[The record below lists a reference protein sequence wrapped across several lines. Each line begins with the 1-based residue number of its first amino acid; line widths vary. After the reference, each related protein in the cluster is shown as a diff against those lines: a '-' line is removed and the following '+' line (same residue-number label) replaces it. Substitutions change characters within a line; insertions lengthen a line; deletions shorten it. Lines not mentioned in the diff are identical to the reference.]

1 MGRCRKCGELVGNP
15 KSKIQPPSHQTNNS
29 GKFSLNIVGDTVN
42 QTQST
47 NVSSLKAEIARFQEE
62 LSTRDKL
69 VQQLSQELFRLV
81 KDNTAY
87 APRPE
92 VAGDYRTEVRLLRE
106 QLQGVE
112 QQVFYY
118 QEQLQRRDLEIQQLR
133 QTIRELSE
141 RGRMLEQVI
150 RELPKVYTRKF
161 AERLAPIKT
170 KIMALQTENRQLQAD
185 LVAVTDR
192 LAARGIALQQPTA
205 PKLEL
210 DLPKLGQSAPQ
221 PSTVLSH
228 V

>member
-1 MGRCRKCGELVGNP
+1 
-15 KSKIQPPSHQTNNS
+15 
-29 GKFSLNIVGDTVN
+29 VN

-47 NVSSLKAEIARFQEE
+47 NISTLKAEIARFREE

-92 VAGDYRTEVRLLRE
+92 VAGDSRAEVRLLRE

-112 QQVFYY
+112 QQVQFY
-118 QEQLQRRDLEIQQLR
+118 QGQLQHRDLEIQQLR
-133 QTIRELSE
+133 QTVRELSE
-141 RGRMLEQVI
+141 RGQMLEQVI

-161 AERLAPIKT
+161 ADRLAPIKD
-170 KIMALQTENRQLQAD
+170 KIVALQSENRQLQAD

-192 LAARGIALQQPTA
+192 LAARGMKFEPPA
-205 PKLEL
+205 PEFKL
-210 DLPKLGQSAPQ
+210 DLPNIVMQQQLPQ
-221 PSTVLSH
+221 PLTVLSH

>member
-1 MGRCRKCGELVGNP
+1 
-15 KSKIQPPSHQTNNS
+15 
-29 GKFSLNIVGDTVN
+29 VN

-47 NVSSLKAEIARFQEE
+47 NTSTLKAEVARFREE
-62 LSTRDKL
+62 LSIRDKL

-81 KDNTAY
+81 KDHTPY

-92 VAGDYRTEVRLLRE
+92 VGGDYQAEVRLLRE

-112 QQVFYY
+112 HQVVYY
-118 QEQLQRRDLEIQQLR
+118 QEQLQRRDSEIQQLR

-141 RGRMLEQVI
+141 RGQMLERVI
-150 RELPKVYTRKF
+150 RELPKVYTQKF

-185 LVAVTDR
+185 LVAVADR
-192 LAARGIALQQPTA
+192 LAARGMSLQPPTQ
-205 PKLEL
+205 KLEL
-210 DLPKLGQSAPQ
+210 DLPQIGQPSPQ
-221 PSTVLSH
+221 PVTVEFSH

>member
-1 MGRCRKCGELVGNP
+1 M
-15 KSKIQPPSHQTNNS
+15 
-29 GKFSLNIVGDTVN
+29 N
-42 QTQST
+42 QTQTANISI
-47 NVSSLKAEIARFQEE
+47 LKTEVARFREE
-62 LSTRDKL
+62 LSLRDKL

-81 KDNTAY
+81 KDNSGS

-92 VAGDYRTEVRLLRE
+92 VGGDYRAEVRLLRE

-112 QQVFYY
+112 QQVVYY

-141 RGRMLEQVI
+141 RSQMLEQVI
-150 RELPKVYTRKF
+150 RELPRVYTRKF

-170 KIMALQTENRQLQAD
+170 KILALQHENRQLQAD

-192 LAARGIALQQPTA
+192 LAARGLTLQQSV

-210 DLPKLGQSAPQ
+210 DLPNISKPSHQ
-221 PSTVLSH
+221 PVNVFSH

>member
-1 MGRCRKCGELVGNP
+1 
-15 KSKIQPPSHQTNNS
+15 
-29 GKFSLNIVGDTVN
+29 VN
-42 QTQST
+42 QTQSPNIST
-47 NVSSLKAEIARFQEE
+47 LKAEVARFREE
-62 LSTRDKL
+62 LSIRDKL

-92 VAGDYRTEVRLLRE
+92 VAGDYRSEVRLLRE

-112 QQVFYY
+112 QQVQFY
-118 QEQLQRRDLEIQQLR
+118 QEQLQHRDLEIQRLR
-133 QTIRELSE
+133 QTIRELNE
-141 RGRMLEQVI
+141 RGQMLEQVI

-170 KIMALQTENRQLQAD
+170 KIMALQSENRQLQAD

-192 LAARGIALQQPTA
+192 LAARGMRLEPPT
-205 PKLEL
+205 LEFQL
-210 DLPKLGQSAPQ
+210 DLPEIVHQQSHQ
-221 PSTVLSH
+221 SLTVLSH

>member
-1 MGRCRKCGELVGNP
+1 
-15 KSKIQPPSHQTNNS
+15 
-29 GKFSLNIVGDTVN
+29 VN

-47 NVSSLKAEIARFQEE
+47 NISTLKAEVTRFREE
-62 LSTRDKL
+62 LSIRDKL

-92 VAGDYRTEVRLLRE
+92 VAGDYRAEVRLLRE

-112 QQVFYY
+112 QQVQFY
-118 QEQLQRRDLEIQQLR
+118 QGQLQRRDVEIQQLR
-133 QTIRELSE
+133 QTIRELNE
-141 RGRMLEQVI
+141 RGQMLEQVI

-161 AERLAPIKT
+161 AERLAPIKN
-170 KIMALQTENRQLQAD
+170 KIMSLQSENRQLQAN

-192 LAARGIALQQPTA
+192 LAARGLNLQPAA
-205 PKLEL
+205 PEFQL
-210 DLPKLGQSAPQ
+210 DLPNINSPEERAFRQQQSPQ
-221 PSTVLSH
+221 PLTVLSH

>member
-1 MGRCRKCGELVGNP
+1 
-15 KSKIQPPSHQTNNS
+15 
-29 GKFSLNIVGDTVN
+29 VN
-42 QTQST
+42 QTQTANIST
-47 NVSSLKAEIARFQEE
+47 LKAEVARFREE
-62 LSTRDKL
+62 LTTRDKL

-92 VAGDYRTEVRLLRE
+92 VAGDYRAEVRLLRE

-112 QQVFYY
+112 HQVHFY

-141 RGRMLEQVI
+141 RSQMLEQVI

-161 AERLAPIKT
+161 AERLAPIKN
-170 KIMALQTENRQLQAD
+170 KIMALQSENRQLQSD

-192 LAARGIALQQPTA
+192 LAARSI
-205 PKLEL
+205 KLEPSVPEFKL
-210 DLPKLGQSAPQ
+210 DLPNISQQHSHQSL
-221 PSTVLSH
+221 TVLSH
-228 V
+228 A